1 MRGVGWSQEVE
12 VEKKM
17 VKSVELT
24 NFSGVSMLGLDGLIH
39 VLSGE
44 NVLGAEKAETYTD
57 SLFGTRVSEPD
68 QEIGVKDGV

>member
-1 MRGVGWSQEVE
+1 
-12 VEKKM
+12 
-17 VKSVELT
+17 
-24 NFSGVSMLGLDGLIH
+24 MLRLDGLIH